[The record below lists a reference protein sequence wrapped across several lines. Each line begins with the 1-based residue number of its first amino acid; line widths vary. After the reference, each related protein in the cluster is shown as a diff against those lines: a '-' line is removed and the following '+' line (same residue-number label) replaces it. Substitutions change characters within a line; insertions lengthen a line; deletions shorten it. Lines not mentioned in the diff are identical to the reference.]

1 MFIVP
6 QFNTSYLPSFQW
18 KDMRQDIADH
28 SEDRPFREAVLQI
41 NGFCP
46 GFSSAREE
54 LIILLELITLL
65 GCI

>member
-1 MFIVP
+1 
-6 QFNTSYLPSFQW
+6 
-18 KDMRQDIADH
+18 MRQDIADH

-54 LIILLELITLL
+54 LTILLELITLL